1 MVIRNLSDRLPD
13 PIVLKFYLYMA
24 TVSNAFITPITVVYM
39 ESKGVSL
46 AGVGTVQA
54 LFWVGLTTAEIPTG
68 YVSDRFG
75 HRTSLFFATTTIG
88 VAILGFWFA
97 DSFLTFSL
105 IYIFWAV
112 GITFRSGSLGAW
124 LYDTLEDRLDTDDFA
139 RVRGRGGSV
148 VLGVSAV
155 GSLVGAVLY
164 EINPFY
170 PFACTAGLVGVG
182 LIVLW
187 TFPTVDTHSEPDE
200 ANDGGVTDEPL
211 EFVQAIRTAQQYLT
225 GEELRWFIVYTGA
238 LYVAHQVVST
248 FIQPAALASGL
259 TVTQLGPLY
268 AGITGLSAVASWLAG
283 TVKERFGIRGWFT
296 FAPLLVGVPLL
307 MTIVSPLAALPAV
320 AGVRFVDKLSGTLRK
335 QYVNDR
341 VSSVG
346 RATVLSAVSMV
357 FGVVTVPARILGG
370 VVGEQFSVFVMFGG
384 LGAVVLLVT
393 LGVHVAKTPFVEH
406 GQTTSGGVEQ

>member
-1 MVIRNLSDRLPD
+1 MVKSIRDRLPD

-88 VAILGFWFA
+88 VAILGFLFA

-105 IYIFWAV
+105 IYIVWAV

-164 EINPFY
+164 EVNPFY
-170 PFACTAGLVGVG
+170 PFLCTAGLVGLG
-182 LIVLW
+182 LVVLW
-187 TFPTVDTHSEPDE
+187 TFPAVDTNSEPDE
-200 ANDGGVTDEPL
+200 SDDDTTDETL
-211 EFVQAIRTAQQYLT
+211 EFVQAIKTAQQYLT
-225 GEELRWFIVYTGA
+225 GEELRWFVVYTGV

-259 TVTQLGPLY
+259 TVAQLGPLY

-283 TVKERFGIRGWFT
+283 RVKERFGIRGWFT

-307 MTIVSPLAALPAV
+307 MTVVSPLAALPAV

-335 QYVNDR
+335 QYINDR
-341 VSSVG
+341 ISSVG
-346 RATVLSAVSMV
+346 RATILSAVSMV

-384 LGAVVLLVT
+384 LGAVVLLLTAAVY
-393 LGVHVAKTPFVEH
+393 VAKNPFVDR
-406 GQTTSGGVEQ
+406 GQGTSGGVQQ